1 MTIAMIPMPIAARVA
16 PTLAVEGLSIDY
28 GPVQAVR
35 NVSLAIAPGEA
46 YGLIGESGSGKST
59 VAYAVMGYLNSGR
72 VSGGRV
78 VLNGA
83 DVFAMGERGL
93 EAVRGPVVSMVF
105 QDPMNALTPHL
116 TIGRQLS
123 EVVLERGLLEAA
135 EARARCLEA
144 LRSVRMPD
152 PDARLRQY
160 PHELSG
166 GQRQRA
172 AIAMALMTQ
181 PDLVIADEP
190 TTALDVTVQAQ
201 VLDVL
206 RDARDRGLALVL
218 ITHDLGVVA
227 GIADRVAVM
236 YAGRIVECAP
246 VRELFAAPAHPYTAA
261 LLASVPRLDAPL
273 TGRLEG
279 IEGQPPQPG
288 EEPQGCSFAPRCPSV
303 VAQCRTQRPA
313 LQAAGERSVACH
325 APLARPGAQS

>member
-1 MTIAMIPMPIAARVA
+1 MGA
-16 PTLAVEGLSIDY
+16 PLLEIRDLSVEFATPR
-28 GPVQAVR
+28 GPVAAVR
-35 NVSLAIAPGEA
+35 EVSLEVRRGECLAIV
-46 YGLIGESGSGKST
+46 GESGSGKSQLVLGSFGLLAANGRARGAARFEGRDLLGPT
-59 VAYAVMGYLNSGR
+59 RSPPRDVLGTRVA
-72 VSGGRV
+72 
-78 VLNGA
+78 
-83 DVFAMGERGL
+83 
-93 EAVRGPVVSMVF
+93 MVF

-123 EVVLERGLLEAA
+123 EVVRERGLLDAA
-135 EARARCLEA
+135 EARARSLEA

-152 PDARLRQY
+152 PGARLRQY

-181 PDLVIADEP
+181 PDLIIADEP

-246 VRELFAAPAHPYTAA
+246 VSELFAAPAHP
-261 LLASVPRLDAPL
+261 
-273 TGRLEG
+273 
-279 IEGQPPQPG
+279 
-288 EEPQGCSFAPRCPSV
+288 
-303 VAQCRTQRPA
+303 
-313 LQAAGERSVACH
+313 
-325 APLARPGAQS
+325 

>member
-1 MTIAMIPMPIAARVA
+1 LRDVLGTRVA
-16 PTLAVEGLSIDY
+16 
-28 GPVQAVR
+28 
-35 NVSLAIAPGEA
+35 
-46 YGLIGESGSGKST
+46 
-59 VAYAVMGYLNSGR
+59 
-72 VSGGRV
+72 
-78 VLNGA
+78 
-83 DVFAMGERGL
+83 
-93 EAVRGPVVSMVF
+93 MVF

-123 EVVLERGLLEAA
+123 EVVLERGLVDAA
-135 EARARCLEA
+135 QARVRCLEA

-152 PDARLRQY
+152 PEVRLRQF

-172 AIAMALMTQ
+172 AIAMALMTR
-181 PDLVIADEP
+181 PDLIIADEP

-206 RDARDRGLALVL
+206 REARDRGLALVL

-236 YAGRIVECAP
+236 YAGRVVECAP
-246 VRELFAAPAHPYTAA
+246 VRELFAMPAHPYTAA

-273 TGRLEG
+273 TGRLDG

-288 EEPQGCSFAPRCPSV
+288 EEPPGCAFAPRCRSV
-303 VAQCRTQRPA
+303 VAQCRAVRPA
-313 LQAAGERSVACH
+313 LQAAGEHSVACH
-325 APLARPGAQS
+325 APLARPGALP